1 MIDVFETWFN
11 QFSKEEQAKL
21 LVHIKM
27 RHLNMDGNTN
37 DALLD
42 KDIKKLHTSH
52 SAPRR
57 REKQIV

>member
-27 RHLNMDGNTN
+27 RHFNMAGNTN
-37 DALLD
+37 DSFLE
-42 KDIKKLHTSH
+42 KHGKKLQVRMN
-52 SAPRR
+52 APKRR
-57 REKQIV
+57 VKQIV

>member
-11 QFSKEEQAKL
+11 QFSKEEQVKL

-37 DALLD
+37 DSFL
-42 KDIKKLHTSH
+42 KKQEKKL
-52 SAPRR
+52 PVRMNNPKRR
-57 REKQIV
+57 VKQIV

>member
-27 RHLNMDGNTN
+27 RHFNMDGNSN
-37 DALLD
+37 DSFFE
-42 KDIKKLHTSH
+42 KHGKKLQVRMNE
-52 SAPRR
+52 PKRR
-57 REKQIV
+57 VKQIV